1 MRRLFVVVLASCVS
15 WSVPRSGSAA
25 VTDYIGKPVASVRL
39 VVEDHDT
46 TDPALTQLVETAV
59 GQPLSMLLVRESIVH
74 LFSLGQFED
83 VRVDATLIG
92 GRVALRY
99 DLVPIHP
106 VTKIRFTGD
115 TQQPG
120 IDESALRRAIADRF
134 GATPPVGKTADLARV
149 VTDALGELGYRRARL
164 TPQVEISHSPEHAVV
179 TFAIASGP
187 RTTIHDITIDGT
199 PSVAPEEFLRRLGL
213 VRGGAFR
220 RDELNQRIDRY
231 IAERRSKGYYDAK
244 VNASVRFVDEEQRAD
259 VTVKVNHGPHVRVV
273 FVGDSLPSDV
283 RSDLVPVEREGSVD
297 EDLLEDSTS
306 RIEEYFRNL
315 GYRDAQAPHA
325 RETTDGELVITFRI
339 TRGPQYRV
347 AQLEV
352 TGNTALPIAEFESSL
367 KLREGEPYSENRLDA
382 DAALIEDL
390 YRRRGYAS
398 AKVQPTAAVQRTAN
412 AAAQV
417 AVTVRLDVIE
427 GARTIID
434 AIRIDGNERI
444 SEAELRSKVPL
455 QTGTPFI
462 GSQVVAARDAMLLEY
477 TDRGYENAS
486 VTIDAN
492 YASDNSRVSLTF
504 FVREGPQVFVDHV
517 LIVGNVRTSDA
528 AIARELQLKQ
538 GDPLSITKVND
549 SQRRLLGLGLFRRV
563 RINELRHGDETLRDL
578 LVTVEESPPSTIGYG
593 FGGEGR
599 FIQVREDAGGV
610 AVQRLQ
616 IAPRSFLEYSRRNL
630 FGTPR
635 SINLFASVSV
645 PLNQTTVSGG
655 LPEYR
660 FLGTYREPRLFN
672 TATDGLL
679 NVTVEQQIRSS
690 FTYRRYIG
698 TAQAARRLSGGLF
711 VTGAYQLQR
720 TELVT
725 VNVDDVGSQFQLINR
740 LFSPEP
746 LRLSAF
752 SASVIRD
759 TRNDQ
764 ANPAHGQYFSVNGQ
778 IDAVAIGSE
787 VGFAKS
793 FFRAQTF
800 HELRHANG
808 TVFAANA
815 SLGVASEF
823 NGDVP
828 IPEPERFFA
837 GGDTTNRGF
846 ALDTLG
852 VRHVPPDPGSDTID
866 GATGFPIGGNATV
879 ILNGELRVP
888 VGSGVSV
895 VGFVDTGNVFQRASQ
910 LNVSELRTAVGF
922 GIRYQSPFGPLR
934 VDLGFKTRL
943 AQITCSSTDA
953 AGPCF
958 ESRPALHISFGQA
971 F

>member
-1 MRRLFVVVLASCVS
+1 M
-15 WSVPRSGSAA
+15 
-25 VTDYIGKPVASVRL
+25 ASVRL

-46 TDPALTQLVETAV
+46 TDPALTQLVETLV
-59 GQPLSMLLVRESIVH
+59 GQPLSMLQVRESIVH

-83 VRVDATLIG
+83 VRVDATLAA

-106 VTKIRFTGD
+106 VTKIRFSGD
-115 TQQPG
+115 THQPD
-120 IDESALRRAIADRF
+120 IDEGALRRAIVDRF
-134 GATPPVGKTADLARV
+134 GATPPVGKAVDMARV

-164 TPQVEISHSPEHAVV
+164 TPQVEVSHAPEHATI

-187 RTTIHDITIDGT
+187 RTTIHEIAIVGT
-199 PSVAPEEFLRRLGL
+199 PSVPPDDFLRRLGL
-213 VRGGAFR
+213 TRGSVYR
-220 RDELNQRIDRY
+220 RDDLNQRMERY
-231 IAERRSKGYYDAK
+231 INERRSKGYYEAK
-244 VNASVRFVDEEQRAD
+244 VNASVRFVDDDQSAD
-259 VTVKVNHGPHVRVV
+259 VTVTVNHGPHVRVV
-273 FVGDSLPSDV
+273 FEGDPLPSDV
-283 RSDLVPVEREGSVD
+283 RTDLVPIEREGSAD
-297 EDLLEDSTS
+297 EDLLEDATA
-306 RIEEYFRNL
+306 RIEDYLRNL
-315 GYRDAQAPHA
+315 GYRDAKAPHT
-325 RETTDGELVITFRI
+325 RETKDAELVITFRV

-347 AQLEV
+347 AALEV
-352 TGNTALPIAEFESSL
+352 TGNTAVPLSEFESSL
-367 KLREGEPYSENRLDA
+367 RLREGEPYSETRLDA

-390 YRRRGYAS
+390 YRRRGFAS
-398 AKVQPTAAVQRTAN
+398 AKVQPTPTVQPTPN
-412 AAAQV
+412 DAAQRPV
-417 AVTVRLDVIE
+417 NVRLDVIE
-427 GARTIID
+427 GARTFID
-434 AIRIDGNERI
+434 AITFDGNAKI
-444 SEAELRSKVPL
+444 AESDLRAKLSI
-455 QTGTPFI
+455 QNGAPFI
-462 GSQVVAARDAMLLEY
+462 QSQVAAARDAIVLEY
-477 TDRGYENAS
+477 TDRGYENAN
-486 VTIDAN
+486 VTVDAR
-492 YASDNSRVSLTF
+492 YAADNTRVSLTF
-504 FVREGPQVFVDHV
+504 IVREGPQVFVDHV

-528 AIARELQLKQ
+528 AITRELQLKQ

-563 RINELRHGDETLRDL
+563 RIDELSHGDETHRDL
-578 LVTVEESPPSTIGYG
+578 LVKIEESPPNTIGYG

-599 FIQVREDAGGV
+599 FIQVREDATGV

-725 VNVDDVGSQFQLINR
+725 VNVDDVGSQLINR

-764 ANPAHGQYFSVNGQ
+764 ANPARGQYFSVNGQ

-800 HELRHANG
+800 HELPHANG

-815 SLGVASEF
+815 SVGLASEF
-823 NGDVP
+823 NSDVP

-852 VRHVPPDPGSDTID
+852 VRHIPPDRGSDTID
-866 GATGFPIGGNATV
+866 GTTGFPIGGNATV
-879 ILNGELRVP
+879 VLNGELRVP
-888 VGSGVSV
+888 VRGGVSV
-895 VGFVDTGNVFQRASQ
+895 VGFLDTGNVFQRASQ
-910 LNVSELRTAVGF
+910 MNVTELRTAVGF

-934 VDLGFKTRL
+934 VDLGFKTHL
-943 AQITCSSTDA
+943 AQITCSSADA
-953 AGPCF
+953 TGPCF